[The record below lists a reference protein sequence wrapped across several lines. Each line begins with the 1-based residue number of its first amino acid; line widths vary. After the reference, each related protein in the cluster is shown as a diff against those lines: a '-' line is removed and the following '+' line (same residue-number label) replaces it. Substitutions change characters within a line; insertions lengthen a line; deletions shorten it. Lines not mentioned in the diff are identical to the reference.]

1 MLMTKVLIVDDSEFF
16 REIYQTA
23 LTQGGF
29 EVETAENGQDA
40 MDKMLA
46 SPPHLIFLDLVMP
59 VMTGEEVLSAKQKHD
74 ELKNIPVVMLTSI
87 AADVK
92 GAEVMSAGPIVA
104 YFTKDKTS
112 TSDIIN
118 KAKEV
123 LGTSEK
129 RFEPTKSE
137 SL

>member
-1 MLMTKVLIVDDSEFF
+1 
-16 REIYQTA
+16 
-23 LTQGGF
+23 
-29 EVETAENGQDA
+29 
-40 MDKMLA
+40 
-46 SPPHLIFLDLVMP
+46 
-59 VMTGEEVLSAKQKHD
+59 
-74 ELKNIPVVMLTSI
+74 MLTSI

-92 GAEVMSAGPIVA
+92 GAEVMNAGPIVA

>member
-1 MLMTKVLIVDDSEFF
+1 MLMTKVLVVDDSEFF

-29 EVETAENGQDA
+29 EVEIAENGQDA

-46 SPPHLIFLDLVMP
+46 SPPHLVFLDLVMP
-59 VMTGEEVLSAKQKHD
+59 VMTGEEVLLAKQKHE

-104 YFTKDKTS
+104 YLTKDKTS
-112 TSDIIN
+112 TSDIID

-129 RFEPTKSE
+129 RFEPTKPE